1 MKGLVPKVLLA
12 AVTALLILLIVISCK
27 RGDSADTQE
36 DTVTNPRQTA
46 EYSGRESC
54 KECHEKEYNLFQGS
68 DHDMAMDVASA
79 ETVLGNFNDVTF
91 TNFGI
96 TSRFFM
102 SDDKYM
108 VNTEGPEGVMT
119 DFEVSYVFGVRPL
132 QQYLIEFPGG
142 RYQCL
147 PICWDTR
154 PEEQGGQR
162 WFHVYQD
169 ERIPPDDVLFW
180 TRVTQNWNYM
190 CAECHSTNL
199 KKGYDLA
206 SDTYNTTWSEIDVGC
221 EACHGPAS
229 RHVEWADKPAMARL
243 PSNDYELVVNTGDL
257 NPREQLRICAPCHSR
272 RSTLGDFSHEG
283 KDLLDYV
290 VPELITEAV
299 YYSDGQILDEV
310 YVHGSF
316 VQSKMYR
323 SGVRCSDCHD
333 IHSMKRI
340 KQGNDLC
347 LQCHRADTYNTK
359 DHHFHKQTYKGIPS
373 DGWLCERCHMP
384 GRYYMGND
392 YRLDH
397 SIRIPRPDL
406 SARYK
411 TPNSCNMSK
420 CHDDKTV
427 QWSLNHYK
435 KWYGQ
440 KNKPHYGTAIAD
452 GRQRKPEAETQLI
465 KLSKD
470 QLFPPLV
477 RATALSLLRS
487 YSSEQ
492 SMHTMDQ
499 LLLDDEPLIRY
510 TAIQE
515 LNQTSTEKR
524 VKLTWSLLYDTVKAV
539 RIQAAM
545 NLTALPQ
552 GKLTDEQNKVF
563 QEVLLEYQRSM
574 EHSADFSFARHNL
587 GIMYANLGKH
597 DRAEEQYKKAIEI
610 DDQFF
615 PARFNLAN
623 LYNRT
628 DRNKE
633 AEQQFREIIK
643 FDPENGEAYYS
654 LGLLLAEISRVDEA
668 VDALAKAVKL
678 IPDRA
683 RMHYNY
689 SLALRHLGRNA
700 DALSA
705 VLKAY
710 EIDRRDPAIV
720 QAIAIFYIQEQ
731 QFDNALPFA
740 EELVKLVPDAEGPK
754 QMLKNIQ
761 QAMKAET
768 KNSE

>member
-1 MKGLVPKVLLA
+1 MKKPDLKMWEVTGLIASIIIVLSAPLY
-12 AVTALLILLIVISCK
+12 LLKTEYFKEKTLIKPITFVGSKQCNSCHPN
-27 RGDSADTQE
+27 A
-36 DTVTNPRQTA
+36 
-46 EYSGRESC
+46 
-54 KECHEKEYNLFQGS
+54 YNKWKGS
-68 DHDMAMDVASA
+68 HHDKAMEVAG
-79 ETVLGNFNDVTF
+79 EQTVLGDFNNAVF
-91 TNFGI
+91 KYEGI
-96 TSRFFM
+96 TTRFYRKNEKFFVNTQGPDGTM
-102 SDDKYM
+102 SD
-108 VNTEGPEGVMT
+108 
-119 DFEVSYVFGVRPL
+119 FEITYTFGVYPL
-132 QQYLIEFPGG
+132 QQYLVPFPGG
-142 RYQCL
+142 RLQSLTIAWDSKDRKWFAL
-147 PICWDTR
+147 PN
-154 PEEQGGQR
+154 
-162 WFHVYQD
+162 HVTD
-169 ERIPPDDVLFW
+169 PNDWLHW
-180 TRVTQNWNYM
+180 TRNAQNWNGM

-470 QLFPPLV
+470 QLFPPIV

-597 DRAEEQYKKAIEI
+597 DRAAEQYKKAIEI

-643 FDPENGEAYYS
+643 FEPANGEAYYS

-761 QAMKAET
+761 QAMEAET